1 MAVSYGMSHLGRH
14 CIAAQQLSLT
24 KMYALLEMQHA
35 NGAIISYDHASADA
49 VKLWLQAGRR
59 YFQSELRKRA
69 SSNIVRK
76 LFGGTIFG
84 LMGDGSTDTSR
95 REQEAAVS

>member
-49 VKLWLQAGRR
+49 VKLWLQAGQAAAT
-59 YFQSELRKRA
+59 FSQSC
-69 SSNIVRK
+69 
-76 LFGGTIFG
+76 
-84 LMGDGSTDTSR
+84 
-95 REQEAAVS
+95 VSVHQAT